1 MNSSERT
8 ARGVG
13 LAIALAFMV
22 GGCVQGATH
31 MGAGGSSG
39 GGTGGNGSAGSNG
52 GGTGGSNGT
61 AGGNGSGGTTS
72 GAGGATTSSGGRTG
86 TAGSGAGGMTTGS
99 GGTPGS
105 GGHIPNGDAGTRP
118 DLTGRT
124 ALFIVDDPNSLDDG
138 DVLIEELL
146 QIRGMT
152 VTFGSIATPPA
163 MASNFSMV
171 IISSGVGSDTSFS
184 VFKDVPVPMI
194 LFGNG
199 LYQTMGFVPNS
210 SSRGSADDTVQ
221 NVITDTT
228 TLMSSDLAMGQT
240 FVVINT
246 AIANTQ
252 YTWGIPGGAPIKVA
266 ALVGT
271 PTEFVV
277 FGYEKG
283 AAMSVGTAAGR
294 RVAIGWKSNA
304 VKALTLEG
312 FKLQDGAFSW
322 AAGGP

>member
-1 MNSSERT
+1 MAS
-8 ARGVG
+8 
-13 LAIALAFMV
+13 
-22 GGCVQGATH
+22 
-31 MGAGGSSG
+31 
-39 GGTGGNGSAGSNG
+39 
-52 GGTGGSNGT
+52 
-61 AGGNGSGGTTS
+61 
-72 GAGGATTSSGGRTG
+72 
-86 TAGSGAGGMTTGS
+86 
-99 GGTPGS
+99 
-105 GGHIPNGDAGTRP
+105 GDAGTRP

-163 MASNFSMV
+163 MASNFNMV
-171 IISSGVGSDTSFS
+171 IISSGVGSDAAFS

-228 TLMSSDLAMGQT
+228 TLMSSDLAMGQM

-271 PTEFVV
+271 PTEYVV

-283 AAMSVGTAAGR
+283 AAMSVGTAAAR

-322 AAGGP
+322 AAGGM